1 VRGLGGFAVVKVST
15 LEGFQ
20 QGSMGGFRWGFDE
33 ASYEFTLRVTIE
45 AESAAVRREPKT
57 HYGGRRA
64 L

>member
-1 VRGLGGFAVVKVST
+1 VRGLGGFAVVKVSI

-33 ASYEFTLRVTIE
+33 GLQLKPRAT
-45 AESAAVRREPKT
+45 VRREPKT
-57 HYGGRRA
+57 HCGGRRA